1 MQNKMK
7 KLLHWFNG
15 IKLRY
20 KLAIFYSLFC
30 FLPVMLLFW
39 LSFLQMRSLIDDKG
53 KMNLQLYLQQSVS
66 SIDQLWTAITAC
78 RIILPLTGRW
88 QRYFPWNMGHPT
100 SSMSS

>member
-30 FLPVMLLFW
+30 LFAGDALFW
-39 LSFLQMRSLIDDKG
+39 LSFLQMRSIIDDKG
-53 KMNLQLYLQQSVS
+53 KK
-66 SIDQLWTAITAC
+66 
-78 RIILPLTGRW
+78 
-88 QRYFPWNMGHPT
+88 
-100 SSMSS
+100 

>member
-30 FLPVMLLFW
+30 FLPVMLLFLAE
-39 LSFLQMRSLIDDKG
+39 LSADAK
-53 KMNLQLYLQQSVS
+53 Y
-66 SIDQLWTAITAC
+66 
-78 RIILPLTGRW
+78 
-88 QRYFPWNMGHPT
+88 Y
-100 SSMSS
+100 

>member
-39 LSFLQMRSLIDDKG
+39 LSFLQMRSIIDDKG
-53 KMNLQLYLQQSVS
+53 K
-66 SIDQLWTAITAC
+66 
-78 RIILPLTGRW
+78 
-88 QRYFPWNMGHPT
+88 
-100 SSMSS
+100 